1 MSSEQISI
9 TIMGR
14 AFNIGT
20 PPEEKA
26 TLLQAVDMLN
36 QKINAIKQGGR
47 IIATDKIAIM
57 AARFI
62 ENVDER

>member
-20 PPEEKA
+20 PPEEKPM
-26 TLLQAVDMLN
+26 LLQAVDMLN
-36 QKINAIKQGGR
+36 QKNQCHQAGR
-47 IIATDKIAIM
+47 AHY
-57 AARFI
+57 R
-62 ENVDER
+62 NR